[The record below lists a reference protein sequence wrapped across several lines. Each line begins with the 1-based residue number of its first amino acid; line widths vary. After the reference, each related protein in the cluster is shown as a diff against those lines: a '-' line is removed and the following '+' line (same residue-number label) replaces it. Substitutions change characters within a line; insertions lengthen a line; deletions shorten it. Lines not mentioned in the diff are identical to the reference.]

1 MTTLDAAVAELR
13 PGPAAPLGEFV
24 PPECTGGMKALPPGV
39 LEAELMLR
47 RYIAEQPISQLAVW
61 ARRMALFSLIAT
73 ILAIIIVRS
82 GLLEIRPALVTFG
95 GALALSVI
103 ALLLAFAAFVV
114 IWKDGLLGIGYA
126 LTAIFIG
133 VALLAYPAYLGVVAY
148 RLPWIYDITTDP
160 IDPPRFEALARI
172 RPRDANPIIY
182 AGLSAAEH
190 QRNAYPE
197 IEPLEEDAS
206 PQAAYDATLAVITK
220 RKWNI
225 VARRPPERG
234 REGRIEAVARTPI
247 MGFREDVVVR
257 VRADG
262 QGSRVDVRSSSRY
275 GSFDFGTNAARVRNL
290 IDDIDDAVGSQ
301 KPEQPATPVPKK
313 AKAPPSKSNQP
324 TPKQR

>member
-1 MTTLDAAVAELR
+1 
-13 PGPAAPLGEFV
+13 
-24 PPECTGGMKALPPGV
+24 
-39 LEAELMLR
+39 MLR
-47 RYIAEQPISQLAVW
+47 RYIAQQPTSRLAVW
-61 ARRMALFSLIAT
+61 SRRMALFSLIAT

-82 GLLEIRPALVTFG
+82 GLLEVRPALVTFG
-95 GALALSVI
+95 GALALSVL

-114 IWKDGLLGIGYA
+114 IWKDGLLGMGYA
-126 LTAIFIG
+126 LTAIAIG
-133 VALLAYPAYLGVVAY
+133 VALLAYPAYLGVVTY
-148 RLPWIYDITTDP
+148 KLPWIYDITTDP

-182 AGLSAAEH
+182 AGLSAAEQ

-197 IEPLEEDAS
+197 IEPLEQDAS
-206 PQAAYDATLAVITK
+206 PQAAYDATLTVITK

-301 KPEQPATPVPKK
+301 KPEQPATPAPKK

-324 TPKQR
+324 SKQR